1 LILDLQSLK
10 KISQRVL
17 DLEAQAILALKDLP
31 IEPLAAT
38 VDAILTCKGRVVLSG
53 IGKSAIIAQK
63 IAATL
68 NSTGTPSLFMHAAD
82 AVHGDWGMVQP
93 DDLLILVSQS
103 GNSPEIKA
111 LLPMVGLGGQRLV
124 AITGDPSSA
133 LAIAAADY
141 CLLSTVEA
149 EACPHN
155 LAPTTSTTV
164 QMAWGDVLAV
174 VLIEMRRFGPGDFA
188 RFHPGGALGKR
199 LYLRVQDLVGRN
211 ARPWVAEEAGFRA
224 LVTEIST
231 GRMGAAAVLRDGKP
245 VGVVTDGDLRRTLES
260 GRSLES
266 LRAGD
271 LMSPSPR
278 TIALDALAVDALAQM
293 RMHQIT
299 QLLAVDEDG
308 GYQGV
313 VHLHDLLRE
322 GVV

>member
-1 LILDLQSLK
+1 M
-10 KISQRVL
+10 

-133 LAIAAADY
+133 LAIAAGDY

-260 GRSLES
+260 GRPLES

-278 TIALDALAVDALAQM
+278 TIALEALAVDALAQM

>member
-1 LILDLQSLK
+1 MDLQSLK

-133 LAIAAADY
+133 LAIAAGDY

-260 GRSLES
+260 GRPLDS

-271 LMSPSPR
+271 LMSSGPR
-278 TIALDALAVDALAQM
+278 TIVLDALAVDALAQM

>member
-1 LILDLQSLK
+1 MILDLQSLK

-133 LAIAAADY
+133 LAIAAGDY

>member
-82 AVHGDWGMVQP
+82 AVHGDWGMVQT
-93 DDLLILVSQS
+93 DDLLVLVSQS

-133 LAIAAADY
+133 LAIAAGDY
-141 CLLSTVEA
+141 CLFSTVEA

-199 LYLRVQDLVGRN
+199 LYLRVQDLVARN
-211 ARPWVAEEAGFRA
+211 ARPWVPEEAGFRA

-260 GRSLES
+260 GRPLES

-293 RMHQIT
+293 RTHQIT

>member
-1 LILDLQSLK
+1 MILDLQSLK
-10 KISQRVL
+10 NISQRVL
-17 DLEAQAILALKDLP
+17 DLEAQAILALKDIT

-93 DDLLILVSQS
+93 DDLLVLVSQS

-133 LAIAAADY
+133 LAIAAGDY

>member
-93 DDLLILVSQS
+93 DDLLVLVSQS

-133 LAIAAADY
+133 LAIAAGDD

>member
-1 LILDLQSLK
+1 M
-10 KISQRVL
+10 
-17 DLEAQAILALKDLP
+17 ALKDLP

-82 AVHGDWGMVQP
+82 AVHGDWGMVQT
-93 DDLLILVSQS
+93 DDLLVLVSQS

-133 LAIAAADY
+133 LAIAAGDY

-260 GRSLES
+260 GRPLES

-293 RMHQIT
+293 RTHQIT

>member
-1 LILDLQSLK
+1 MILDLQSLK

-133 LAIAAADY
+133 LAIAAGDY
-141 CLLSTVEA
+141 CLFSTVEA

-260 GRSLES
+260 GRPLDS

-271 LMSPSPR
+271 LMSSGPR
-278 TIALDALAVDALAQM
+278 TIVLDALAVDALAQM

>member
-1 LILDLQSLK
+1 MILDLQSLK

-93 DDLLILVSQS
+93 DDLLVLVSQS

-133 LAIAAADY
+133 LAIAAGDY

>member
-1 LILDLQSLK
+1 M
-10 KISQRVL
+10 

-133 LAIAAADY
+133 LAIAAGDY

-260 GRSLES
+260 GRPLDS

-271 LMSPSPR
+271 LMSSGPR
-278 TIALDALAVDALAQM
+278 TIVLDALAVDALAQM

>member
-1 LILDLQSLK
+1 M
-10 KISQRVL
+10 
-17 DLEAQAILALKDLP
+17 ALKDLP

-38 VDAILTCKGRVVLSG
+38 LDAILTCKGRVVLSG

-133 LAIAAADY
+133 LAIAAGDY

-260 GRSLES
+260 GRPLES

-278 TIALDALAVDALAQM
+278 TIALEALAVDALAQM

>member
-1 LILDLQSLK
+1 MILDLQSLK

-38 VDAILTCKGRVVLSG
+38 LDAILTCKGRVVLSG

-133 LAIAAADY
+133 LAIAAGDY

-266 LRAGD
+266 RRAGD

>member
-1 LILDLQSLK
+1 LDLQSLK

-133 LAIAAADY
+133 LAIAAGDY

-260 GRSLES
+260 GRPLES

>member
-93 DDLLILVSQS
+93 DDLLVLVSQS

-133 LAIAAADY
+133 LAIAARDY

>member
-31 IEPLAAT
+31 LAPLAAT

-133 LAIAAADY
+133 LAIAAGDY

-260 GRSLES
+260 GRPLES

>member
-1 LILDLQSLK
+1 MDLQSLK

-133 LAIAAADY
+133 LAIAAGDY

-260 GRSLES
+260 GRPLES

-278 TIALDALAVDALAQM
+278 TIALEALAVDALAQM

>member
-1 LILDLQSLK
+1 MILDLQSLK

-38 VDAILTCKGRVVLSG
+38 VDAILSCKGRVVLSG

-93 DDLLILVSQS
+93 DDLLVLVSQS

-133 LAIAAADY
+133 LAIAAGDY

>member
-133 LAIAAADY
+133 LAIAAGDY

-199 LYLRVQDLVGRN
+199 LYLRVQDLVARN
-211 ARPWVAEEAGFRA
+211 ARPWVPEEAGFRA

-260 GRSLES
+260 GRPLES

-271 LMSPSPR
+271 LMSPGPR
-278 TIALDALAVDALAQM
+278 TIVLDALAVDALAQM

>member
-133 LAIAAADY
+133 LAIAAGDY

-260 GRSLES
+260 GRPLES

-278 TIALDALAVDALAQM
+278 TIAMDALAVDALAQM

>member
-1 LILDLQSLK
+1 M
-10 KISQRVL
+10 

-93 DDLLILVSQS
+93 DDLLVLVSQS

-133 LAIAAADY
+133 LAIAAGDY

-260 GRSLES
+260 GRPLES

>member
-133 LAIAAADY
+133 LAMAAGDF

-260 GRSLES
+260 GRPLEN
-266 LRAGD
+266 LRAQD
-271 LMSPSPR
+271 LMSPNPR
-278 TIALDALAVDALAQM
+278 TMAMDALAVDALAQM

>member
-1 LILDLQSLK
+1 MLDLQSLK

-63 IAATL
+63 ISATL

-133 LAIAAADY
+133 LAIAAGDY

-260 GRSLES
+260 GRPLES

-278 TIALDALAVDALAQM
+278 TIAMDALAVDALAQM

>member
-1 LILDLQSLK
+1 
-10 KISQRVL
+10 
-17 DLEAQAILALKDLP
+17 
-31 IEPLAAT
+31 
-38 VDAILTCKGRVVLSG
+38 
-53 IGKSAIIAQK
+53 
-63 IAATL
+63 
-68 NSTGTPSLFMHAAD
+68 
-82 AVHGDWGMVQP
+82 MVQP

-133 LAIAAADY
+133 LAIAAGDY

>member
-1 LILDLQSLK
+1 M
-10 KISQRVL
+10 

-82 AVHGDWGMVQP
+82 AVHGDWGMVQT
-93 DDLLILVSQS
+93 DDLLVLVSQS

-133 LAIAAADY
+133 LAIAAGDY

-260 GRSLES
+260 GRPLES

-293 RMHQIT
+293 RTHQIT

>member
-133 LAIAAADY
+133 LAIAAGDY

>member
-1 LILDLQSLK
+1 MILDLQSLK

-38 VDAILTCKGRVVLSG
+38 LDAILTCKGRVVLSG

-93 DDLLILVSQS
+93 DDLLVLVSQS

-133 LAIAAADY
+133 LAIAAGDY

>member
-1 LILDLQSLK
+1 MILDLQSLK

-133 LAIAAADY
+133 LAIAAGDY

-260 GRSLES
+260 GRPLES

-278 TIALDALAVDALAQM
+278 TIALEALAVDALAQM

>member
-1 LILDLQSLK
+1 MILDLQSLK

-93 DDLLILVSQS
+93 DDLLVLVSQS

-133 LAIAAADY
+133 LAISAGDY

>member
-1 LILDLQSLK
+1 MILDLQSLK

>member
-133 LAIAAADY
+133 LAIAAGDY

-260 GRSLES
+260 GRPLES

>member
-1 LILDLQSLK
+1 MILDLQSLK

-38 VDAILTCKGRVVLSG
+38 LDAILTCKGRVVLSG

-133 LAIAAADY
+133 LAIAAGDY

-260 GRSLES
+260 GRPLES

-278 TIALDALAVDALAQM
+278 TIALEALAVDALAQM

>member
-1 LILDLQSLK
+1 MILDLQSLK

-133 LAIAAADY
+133 LAIAAGDY

-260 GRSLES
+260 GRPLES

-278 TIALDALAVDALAQM
+278 TIAMDALAVDALAQM

>member
-93 DDLLILVSQS
+93 DDLLVLVSQS

-133 LAIAAADY
+133 LAIAAGDY